1 MNLLHIDSSP
11 LRANSASRQLTAE
24 VVAAWRQAR
33 PDLQVTYRDLAA
45 APPPHFSSAL
55 LAAFG
60 DPAGA
65 SAETQAD
72 LALGET
78 LVSEFLAADVIV
90 IGAPML
96 NFSVPSTLKAWI
108 DRVAQR
114 GRTFKYGPNGP
125 EGLAGGRKVVI
136 VSSRG
141 GVYSEGAAKALDFQ
155 EAYLRGVLAFLG
167 IDDVTVIRAEGL
179 NIGPEVRA
187 KAIEAAQAQTA
198 ALFAASAAAE

>member
-11 LRANSASRQLTAE
+11 LQANSASRQLTAE

-198 ALFAASAAAE
+198 ALFAASAAAA

>member
-11 LRANSASRQLTAE
+11 LQANSASRQLTAE

>member
-1 MNLLHIDSSP
+1 MNLLHIHSSP

-65 SAETQAD
+65 NAETQAD

-78 LVSEFLAADVIV
+78 LVSEFLAANVIV

-198 ALFAASAAAE
+198 ALFAASAAAA

>member
-11 LRANSASRQLTAE
+11 LQANSASRQLTAE
-24 VVAAWRQAR
+24 VVAAWRQAN

-55 LAAFG
+55 LAAFA
-60 DPAGA
+60 DPAAA
-65 SAETQAD
+65 STETQAD

-78 LVSEFLAADVIV
+78 LVGEFLAADVIV

-114 GRTFKYGPNGP
+114 GRTFRYGPNGP

-141 GVYSEGAAKALDFQ
+141 GVYTEGAAKALDFQ
-155 EAYLRGVLAFLG
+155 EAYLRGVLAFFG
-167 IDDVTVIRAEGL
+167 ITDVTVIRAEGL
-179 NIGPEVRA
+179 NIGPEIRA
-187 KAIEAAQAQTA
+187 KAIAAAQAQTA
-198 ALFAASAAAE
+198 ALFAASAAAQ